1 MLRTI
6 LLLLCILSV
15 GCANNTV
22 VLEQGKACFQQQQ
35 YDKAFAKLL
44 PLAKQGN
51 ADAQYAVGYMYYY
64 GKGVI
69 ENPKQAQ
76 YWINL
81 AAQQGQPLAI
91 KTLELQA
98 SAQIAALSTT
108 TTAIPQIKG

>member
-1 MLRTI
+1 MLRTA
-6 LLLLCILSV
+6 LLFLFFIFIM
-15 GCANNTV
+15 GCADNTV
-22 VLEQGKACFQQQQ
+22 ALEQGKVCFQQQQ
-35 YDKAFAKLL
+35 YDKAFVKLL

-69 ENPKQAQ
+69 ENSKQAQ

-98 SAQIAALSTT
+98 SAQTAAL
-108 TTAIPQIKG
+108 TAAATPQIKG